1 MKRNEGH
8 ILMTLLTIKFYVPS
22 RVSRKFDMIVIF
34 RTSPVNIEYIS
45 SETKELQPLP

>member
-22 RVSRKFDMIVIF
+22 RLSRNFDMIVIF